1 MMEIA
6 TRVRKFFATS
16 EDSLSPETT
25 SENCGYDLK
34 RRGQTPAQV
43 PLEEEHDS
51 TISSPSLNN
60 DFNTSATQKFT
71 GKSEIIT
78 KTITNN
84 NREIPDTNT
93 MERAKSLQKSPETG
107 SSSRKLSGNAGNEDR
122 KSTSGNKVLPD
133 NTVEKEI
140 KKSQKT
146 PEWDESTKEVSG
158 NDGEVKDRTN
168 TEPGTEDQQKNKN
181 HRKEPNITRIE
192 TGGDNDEGRL
202 QDDKGQET
210 TIIGQKK
217 PQRKKYKTE
226 VEKLRE
232 MQVGFE
238 AKGGRRG
245 RVKLL
250 ASEMDNNSESNK
262 TQTNGDGPKTGLV
275 E

>member
-16 EDSLSPETT
+16 EDGLRSETT

-34 RRGQTPAQV
+34 SRGQTPAQV

-51 TISSPSLNN
+51 TISSSSLNN

-71 GKSEIIT
+71 GKSKIIT

-93 MERAKSLQKSPETG
+93 MKGAKSLQKSPETESG
-107 SSSRKLSGNAGNEDR
+107 SGRLSGNAENENR
-122 KSTSGNKVLPD
+122 KSTSGMKVLPD

-146 PEWDESTKEVSG
+146 PEGDDSTKKVSG
-158 NDGEVKDRTN
+158 NAEEGKDQTS
-168 TEPGTEDQQKNKN
+168 TEPGAEAQEKNKN

-192 TGGDNDEGRL
+192 TDGDNDEGRL
-202 QDDKGQET
+202 QDDTGQET
-210 TIIGQKK
+210 TKIGQKK
-217 PQRKKYKTE
+217 PQRRKYKTE

-245 RVKLL
+245 SVKLL